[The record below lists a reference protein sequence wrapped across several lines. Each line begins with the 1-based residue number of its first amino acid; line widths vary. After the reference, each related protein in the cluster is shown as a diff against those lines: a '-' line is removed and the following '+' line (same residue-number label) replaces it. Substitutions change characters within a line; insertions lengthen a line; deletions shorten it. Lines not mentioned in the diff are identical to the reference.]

1 MALKKTIEV
10 WTDYDRNSVWRL
22 NVKKQRGRLTLEE
35 IREACMDYSEDFYL
49 LVICAMDL
57 DMGQYYEID
66 DLMGD
71 FVQLYRAGDFFRW
84 RDK

>member
-35 IREACMDYSEDFYL
+35 IKEEKA
-49 LVICAMDL
+49 
-57 DMGQYYEID
+57 
-66 DLMGD
+66 
-71 FVQLYRAGDFFRW
+71 
-84 RDK
+84 